1 MRFERTTVDKNQTA
15 ERDGETDH
23 DFGIEGAGITGS
35 LSGNSDSKYGTSP
48 SEKTERPEKVEMPK
62 GAQRPERAENSKATE
77 LPEKALIPKGA
88 QIPEKGEISK
98 ETEIPEAEI
107 SKETEIPEKAEM
119 QKKSTVR
126 DMTEGSIAGH
136 LTAFA
141 LPLLFGNV
149 FQMLYNTVD
158 SIVVGN
164 FVGTEA
170 LAAISSTTMI
180 VNIMI
185 FFFNGFSIGGGVV
198 ISRYFGARKLQEL
211 HRTVETAIAVTILFG
226 IFFTLAGF
234 VLVPAMLKL
243 MQTPEDVFPQ
253 AKVYLEIYFGGALGL
268 LLYNMGSGILRAV
281 GDTKRPLYFLIFTS
295 LLNTVLDLFF
305 VIVLKAG
312 IAGAA
317 YATIISQF
325 LSAFLVLLLLLRT
338 EDIYK
343 LTLKDLKIDLPI
355 LKMIFG
361 IGLPTGIQSVI
372 TSVSNVFVQSYI
384 NGFGS
389 GCMAGWGAYNKLD
402 SFIFLPINSLSQAA
416 TTFVSQNIGA
426 EKLERANKGA
436 ARSIQMAVG
445 VTAVIATILIVLA
458 PQATA
463 LFTNDEEVIYYGVLF
478 LRMNTYF
485 LMFNAVNHVLAGA
498 LRGRGESRVPMFCM
512 LLCFVLIRQIYLF
525 IGSRIA
531 YTPYVVGFGYPVGW
545 MTCCVLEL
553 TYFIRFRNRHVSERI

>member
-338 EDIYK
+338 EDI
-343 LTLKDLKIDLPI
+343 
-355 LKMIFG
+355 
-361 IGLPTGIQSVI
+361 S
-372 TSVSNVFVQSYI
+372 
-384 NGFGS
+384 
-389 GCMAGWGAYNKLD
+389 
-402 SFIFLPINSLSQAA
+402 
-416 TTFVSQNIGA
+416 
-426 EKLERANKGA
+426 
-436 ARSIQMAVG
+436 
-445 VTAVIATILIVLA
+445 
-458 PQATA
+458 
-463 LFTNDEEVIYYGVLF
+463 
-478 LRMNTYF
+478 
-485 LMFNAVNHVLAGA
+485 
-498 LRGRGESRVPMFCM
+498 
-512 LLCFVLIRQIYLF
+512 
-525 IGSRIA
+525 
-531 YTPYVVGFGYPVGW
+531 
-545 MTCCVLEL
+545 
-553 TYFIRFRNRHVSERI
+553 